1 MRRPLGALVIGVSLG
16 VLPAVGLAPSA
27 RAQAAGASAASTYRE
42 LLSPYGMW
50 VSLAPY
56 GEVWVPREAARP
68 DFVPYAS
75 GGRWVDG
82 ARGLIFESTLPWGAV
97 CLHHGRWVRPR
108 ELDAWAWVPGDRW
121 APSWVEWRVEGA
133 HAAWRPMAPTG
144 ERNTSPWLLARVADL
159 GAPELAGRARMVDEE
174 DVASFTRGLPHLIAE
189 PAPPAVALASVEP
202 TSVEPTSIE
211 PASIEPVVEETS
223 RVGRATAGPG
233 EVVLS
238 GGGRIVVHERGGA
251 RVIEVPPTIVR
262 RDSPEARAAEAR
274 QRAAIERQA
283 EREREAAQ
291 RTQAIIAR
299 AETREREAR
308 EARATPPPAPTPPPP
323 TTIVAQPVFGGF
335 PFGGFGTG
343 ALGVGGYGYTYGR
356 YAPSTWGSVGFPATP
371 RRPTDALTPGAVS
384 PRFDARLPFGTW
396 RD

>member
-1 MRRPLGALVIGVSLG
+1 MG
-16 VLPAVGLAPSA
+16 
-27 RAQAAGASAASTYRE
+27 
-42 LLSPYGMW
+42 
-50 VSLAPY
+50 
-56 GEVWVPREAARP
+56 
-68 DFVPYAS
+68 
-75 GGRWVDG
+75 
-82 ARGLIFESTLPWGAV
+82 
-97 CLHHGRWVRPR
+97 
-108 ELDAWAWVPGDRW
+108 
-121 APSWVEWRVEGA
+121 
-133 HAAWRPMAPTG
+133 PTG
-144 ERNTSPWLLARVADL
+144 EPNASPWLLARVADL
-159 GAPELAGRARMVDEE
+159 GAPDLAARARLVDDE
-174 DVASFTRGLPHLIAE
+174 DVASLARGLPRLIATEPSARE
-189 PAPPAVALASVEP
+189 PAVELEEVAEVLDERAASP
-202 TSVEPTSIE
+202 R
-211 PASIEPVVEETS
+211 S
-223 RVGRATAGPG
+223 RTTARPD

-251 RVIEVPPTIVR
+251 RVIEVPPVIVR

-299 AETREREAR
+299 AEAREREVR
-308 EARATPPPAPTPPPP
+308 EARATLPPAPTAPP
-323 TTIVAQPVFGGF
+323 TTIVAQPIFGGF

-343 ALGVGGYGYTYGR
+343 ALGVGGYGYTYGP